1 MNLKDHIL
9 DKIVSAGTLRS
20 RLLETG
26 TKDRTIVFTNGCFD
40 LLHPGH
46 IHVLAAAREE
56 GDILVVGLNSDASV
70 RLLKGKDRP
79 VMDQQSR
86 AILLASLSMVDF
98 VVIFEEETPLE
109 LIRQVAPDVLVK
121 GGDYTIDEIVG
132 SRYVNDRGGRTV
144 TVPLLEGFSSTSL
157 IDKTKR

>member
-1 MNLKDHIL
+1 LNLKDNIL

-46 IHVLAAAREE
+46 IQVLAAAREE
-56 GDILVVGLNSDASV
+56 GDVLVVGLNSDASV
-70 RLLKGKDRP
+70 RLLKGKKRP

-86 AILLASLSMVDF
+86 AIILASLSMVDY

-109 LIRQVAPDVLVK
+109 LIRQIVPHVLVK
-121 GGDYTIDEIVG
+121 GGDYREEEIVG
-132 SRYVNDRGGRTV
+132 SRFVNDRGGRTV
-144 TVPLLEGFSSTSL
+144 TVPLLEGFSSSRL
-157 IDKTKR
+157 IDRTNK

>member
-9 DKIVSAGTLRS
+9 DKIVSSGTLRS

-132 SRYVNDRGGRTV
+132 SGFVNDRGGRTV